1 MPEIKIQ
8 SEKDN
13 DIRARDE
20 KAKEK
25 MKKNADKRNVVRNP
39 TIFKP
44 GDMVLMKKPKEN
56 KLSASYYA
64 EPTKVTNV
72 KGTMVTT
79 HNEKLGTKTRNASHF
94 KLFQKRSRMETYAQ
108 TGSRDHES
116 QKSMCEGGGDASK
129 QVQGHGANNK
139 RPVREKQAPSKYRDF
154 VM

>member
-8 SEKDN
+8 SEKDD

-79 HNEKLGTKTRNASHF
+79 HNEKLGTKTRNASHL
-94 KLFQKRSRMETYAQ
+94 KLFKKSHMETYAQ
-108 TGSRDHES
+108 TGSRDHGSE
-116 QKSMCEGGGDASK
+116 KSMCEGEEMLVVNKVTLQTTNDLCAKSK
-129 QVQGHGANNK
+129 HCLNIQI
-139 RPVREKQAPSKYRDF
+139 S
-154 VM
+154 